1 MSRQS
6 TVDYDALAKYCTE
19 PRSILDIC
27 VKFGVSSSQAHR
39 VMTKLTWAKIVS
51 SRMAVG
57 KGAQRKVFLLVGL
70 ENENNWARKEPLL
83 HHLPAH
89 DPFGIA
95 QRRHLKQKG

>member
-6 TVDYDALAKYCTE
+6 TVDYDALAQYCTE
-19 PRSILDIC
+19 PRSIADIC
-27 VKFGVSSSQAHR
+27 VKFNFSLSQAHR
-39 VMTKLTWAKIVS
+39 VMTKLTWAKVVS

-57 KGAQRKVFLLVGL
+57 NGARRKVFLLTGL
-70 ENENNWARKEPLL
+70 ESENNWSRKEPLL

-95 QRRHLKQKG
+95 QRRQAQQEG